1 MTKFVMT
8 RRGRIR
14 VGIGGWTY
22 EPWRET
28 FYPPDLPRKRE
39 LEYASRQV
47 TAIEINATYYRTQK
61 PESFA
66 KWRDATPDDFVFSLK
81 APRYATNRTVLAEAG
96 ASIGRFMASGIERLG
111 DKLGPILW
119 QFAATKRFEADDF
132 ERFLDLLQ
140 GHAAHLRHVL
150 EVRHESFIH
159 ADFVALAR
167 RYQVAVVYTDSD
179 SYPSFAATTSN
190 FIYARL
196 MRSDAALATGYPEE
210 SLAAWAERART
221 WARGD
226 EPEDLP
232 FVGTA
237 PVQAEPRQAEPRQAE
252 PRDVFI
258 FMINGAKQQAPAAA
272 RHLLAGIGQ
281 TPPGGKQ

>member
-1 MTKFVMT
+1 MTKSVMI
-8 RRGRIR
+8 RHGRIR

-22 EPWRET
+22 KPWRGP
-28 FYPPDLPRKRE
+28 FYPPDLPQKRE

-47 TAIEINATYYRTQK
+47 TAIEINGTYYRTQK

-66 KWRDATPDDFVFSLK
+66 KWRDETPDDFVFSLK
-81 APRYATNRTVLAEAG
+81 APRYAVNRTVLAEAG
-96 ASIGRFMASGIERLG
+96 ESIGRFMASGIEQLG

-140 GHAAHLRHVL
+140 GHAGSLRHVL
-150 EVRHESFIH
+150 EVRHESFIDP
-159 ADFVALAR
+159 DFVALAR

-179 SYPSFAATTSN
+179 SYPSFAATTAN

-210 SLAAWAERART
+210 SLALWVERART

-232 FVGTA
+232 RVGTA
-237 PVQAEPRQAEPRQAE
+237 PIQAEPRQAE

-272 RHLLAGIGQ
+272 RHLLACIGQ
-281 TPPGGKQ
+281 TPPARKQ